1 MNDTVTDSPD
11 EGVLTRLI
19 SHFISEAKTSNKI
32 IKVLAKNTTNICV
45 VCQKSVPR
53 RSLGSQAL
61 VLPCN
66 DIICSFN

>member
-19 SHFISEAKTSNKI
+19 FHLISEAKTSNKI

-45 VCQKSVPR
+45 VCQESVPR
-53 RSLGSQAL
+53 RSLGSREL